1 MFLNGNTFQKLYCR
15 YVQQPHWDGVVLP
28 VILFKL
34 QFLYLHLAMSVWY
47 IYQCKRKNKNK
58 NSHRSKAQ
66 SLMYKKKKYCSVLM
80 CDLCCKLHLYCE

>member
-1 MFLNGNTFQKLYCR
+1 MFLYGNTFQKSYCR

-47 IYQCKRKNKNK
+47 IYISAKGKKKNK

-66 SLMYKKKKYCSVLM
+66 SLMYKKKILLSIDV
-80 CDLCCKLHLYCE
+80 